1 MDLQG
6 YYGDVGDGFTAA
18 GPVRVLDTRHAI
30 GTSTTTPLAAGSTI
44 TLSLAGKVPAGTTAV
59 AMNLTETGATG
70 NGVSGLAARQRRWWR
85 RWVGSSR
92 RSRMSSGTSS
102 VAAGVTL

>member
-30 GTSTTTPLAAGSTI
+30 GTSTTTPLEAGGTI
-44 TLSLAGKVPAGTTAV
+44 TLSLAGKVPAGTTTV
-59 AMNLTETGATG
+59 ATNLTESGATG
-70 NGVSGLAARQRRWWR
+70 NGVSGLAARQGWRR